1 MDEHTKTTPPAA
13 RGYEGDEVSV
23 GRLFAF
29 AGGVAGL
36 IIFGVLGSIVVFKFF
51 VRHQPLGPPA
61 SPFEDV
67 RTLPPEPRL
76 QITAPQDLKR
86 YRSEQDKALNSY
98 GWVDPDAGIV
108 RIPVTHAMEIL
119 LQKGFPARSNGQ
131 VVGKERQVPPTAPPA
146 GSSQVAPAPVGTKER
161 P

>member
-1 MDEHTKTTPPAA
+1 
-13 RGYEGDEVSV
+13 
-23 GRLFAF
+23 
-29 AGGVAGL
+29 
-36 IIFGVLGSIVVFKFF
+36 
-51 VRHQPLGPPA
+51 
-61 SPFEDV
+61 
-67 RTLPPEPRL
+67 L